1 MQFSGVHSV
10 LNLQQLLLTPAV
22 VVQSHF
28 SKWIEA
34 EVEPEDL
41 EDLYKEVSTHSLQ
54 LQGSLCQHFCLE
66 CIQLLQH
73 HLP

>member
-1 MQFSGVHSV
+1 M
-10 LNLQQLLLTPAV
+10 LTPAV

-54 LQGSLCQHFCLE
+54 LQGWLCQ
-66 CIQLLQH
+66 LL
-73 HLP
+73 